1 MRGNSLRSNPR
12 PANSMEQDSFDSF
25 DDEEMLVMSAN
36 SSLRLSPPTPGSPQ
50 SLAGANRDAI
60 GRLRAQQEQ
69 DSELPRS
76 VIVTSVDL
84 SVFDDENTKAA
95 FESAFREFEAGAA
108 FHYLRSFRRV
118 RVDFDSHLSAS
129 NAKANMDGTPFG
141 NGAIHCYFIQVLSP
155 VASEDAFLHVP
166 PLEKQFLISPPCSP
180 PVGWEQ
186 PREDRPVVD
195 CELLAAMAELTPGEK
210 HELHP
215 TKQINVLGKS
225 VSTPSIVVHIA
236 DEDDFEANDVE
247 GMRIPRIRVPAG
259 ACGGV
264 PNGSNGHH
272 NAMGKKIRPTR
283 CPDRQSSLD

>member
-1 MRGNSLRSNPR
+1 
-12 PANSMEQDSFDSF
+12 MEQDSFDSF
-25 DDEEMLVMSAN
+25 DDEEMLVMSTN
-36 SSLRLSPPTPGSPQ
+36 NMRLSPPNSGEQSPLN
-50 SLAGANRDAI
+50 SAGRDHQ
-60 GRLRAQQEQ
+60 GRLAASNREAEA
-69 DSELPRS
+69 ELPRS

-84 SVFDDENTKAA
+84 SVFDEEDTKAA
-95 FESAFREFEAGAA
+95 FEAAFREFESGAM
-108 FHYLRSFRRV
+108 FHYLRSFRRI

-141 NGAIHCYFIQVLSP
+141 DSIIHCYFIQVLSP
-155 VASEDAFLHVP
+155 VPSEDAFLHVP

-186 PREDRPVVD
+186 PREDKPIVD
-195 CELLAAMAELTPGEK
+195 YDLLAAMAELAPGEK

-236 DEDDFEANDVE
+236 DEDEDFFADEHFVGNDQQ
-247 GMRIPRIRVPAG
+247 RRSIPRIRVPAG
-259 ACGGV
+259 ACGGF
-264 PNGSNGHH
+264 PNGH
-272 NAMGKKIRPTR
+272 NRPLARRIRQTR